1 MPPTKKRGRSA
12 SPAQS
17 LSSNKEIKLSGR
29 PSPRTPGD
37 NKLWKQ
43 WKRQQS
49 HDYNTHDFLD
59 ASATVNAG
67 LFGARRLPEIKSLWR
82 RLVQEE
88 LNAMNDNADN
98 LTGMGGIRKP
108 VDSGGGKISSRHLRR
123 RTNSHRPRRRHRFPR
138 GENNGC
144 MKEHGLGDYDLMAT
158 CDRSEIC
165 DKNEKHT
172 IAGTNQKL
180 EPSRR
185 ARRKPAMM
193 KATHSG
199 WWRPMSKEQ
208 SAQNSHH
215 WIPTHLWHAKRFHI
229 SPKLFSWSVPLIN
242 NNRGSRASLRLATSI
257 TTPKCTIQDST
268 WEVNGCAIMLEAKNI
283 DKQTTSAQA
292 PSQSLISML
301 ERLCGSD
308 APFFSD
314 ANVLAGNRAGEGMLH
329 EIDASPLQPIGPA
342 TFFFCRLTDCSH
354 DNEDAQVCILINP
367 AIHQKVVSLISEI
380 ISLCENASI
389 KMTLS
394 TMPLALLRLRGRAT
408 ISTLREVLGRA
419 ENTGLLNDDV
429 NHGTFIYAGNFP
441 PAVEAVT
448 SDSDFQY
455 WINLKCHRP
464 NYDYHHL
471 PHNFASSG
479 WDVLCHPS
487 ICSSLFQSLV
497 IGGACPIG
505 VVEEAR
511 AQLEAYPPLPMFPRD
526 YPDTEEGKKY
536 WGGDGRKKSAKNDG
550 NGDYQSITSSRDWI
564 VIRACIEGS
573 WGRINTP
580 LKRAIRHYEQQ
591 DKKEKRS
598 MKIESD
604 SNECHESK
612 MPPLVLEKSS
622 FGRDTVA
629 IHWKSLTQSDNP
641 IVVRGAFGIPFLQL
655 LHGCGRLHL
664 QTGLKSTE
672 NRSHRR
678 PRRKVLPPH
687 CVVHSSPLS
696 KKEKKNHSNMCQQFR
711 ASLSLPAL
719 VRCELNCVGKSVLKI
734 GDLIFPMRE
743 YDDGFAV
750 GSNLDDD
757 AGHTYRELHPSPL
770 GVVTAGGFSPCR
782 GKCHGIGFVGAAKL
796 IDALDSTHGM
806 GMAIPQSK
814 GMKKMALKVMISSN
828 TSSVGCSRYALLSI
842 LL

>member
-12 SPAQS
+12 SPAQQ
-17 LSSNKEIKLSGR
+17 LSSNKEVKFSGR
-29 PSPRTPGD
+29 PSPSTPSD

-59 ASATVNAG
+59 SSATVNAG

-88 LNAMNDNADN
+88 LNVVNGNADN
-98 LTGMGGIRKP
+98 HTGVGGSRRAG
-108 VDSGGGKISSRHLRR
+108 DCGGGKISSRHLRR

-138 GENNGC
+138 GENG
-144 MKEHGLGDYDLMAT
+144 EHGVGNNDLMAS
-158 CDRSEIC
+158 CDRSEIF
-165 DKNEKHT
+165 DNSGEHIT
-172 IAGTNQKL
+172 AGQNQTMH

-185 ARRKPAMM
+185 ARRKPAFM

-199 WWRPMSKEQ
+199 WWRSMSNEQ
-208 SAQNSHH
+208 LAQNPHH

-242 NNRGSRASLRLATSI
+242 INRGSRASLRLATSI
-257 TTPKCTIQDST
+257 TTPKFTIQDST
-268 WEVNGCAIMLEAKNI
+268 WEVNGCAIKLEAEKI
-283 DKQTTSAQA
+283 DTQTMSLQA
-292 PSQSLISML
+292 PSQSIISIL

-314 ANVLAGNRAGEGMLH
+314 ANVLAGKRAGEGIVH
-329 EIDASPLQPIGPA
+329 EIDAAPLQPIGPA
-342 TFFFCRLTDCSH
+342 TFLFRRLIDCSH
-354 DNEDAQVCILINP
+354 ENEDAHVCILINP

-380 ISLCENASI
+380 ISHCENASI
-389 KMTLS
+389 KVTLS

-408 ISTLREVLGRA
+408 MSTLREVLGRA
-419 ENTGLLNDDV
+419 ENIGILNDDV
-429 NHGTFIYAGNFP
+429 NHGTLIDAGVFP
-441 PAVEAVT
+441 PTVEALT

-464 NYDYHHL
+464 NHDYQHF
-471 PHNFASSG
+471 PHNVASSG

-487 ICSSLFQSLV
+487 ICSSLFQSFV
-497 IGGACPIG
+497 IVGACPIG

-511 AQLEAYPPLPMFPRD
+511 AQLEAYPPLPIFPRD

-536 WGGDGRKKSAKNDG
+536 WGGGGRSTAAKNDG
-550 NGDYQSITSSRDWI
+550 NGDYQSITTSTDWV

-580 LKRAIRHYEQQ
+580 LKRAIRHWEQRIN
-591 DKKEKRS
+591 KEMRS
-598 MKIESD
+598 MKNESN
-604 SNECHESK
+604 SNACHDSK

-629 IHWKSLTQSDNP
+629 IHWESLTQSDIP
-641 IVVRGAFGIPFLQL
+641 IVVRGSFGIPFLQL

-664 QTGLKSTE
+664 QTGLNATE
-672 NRSHRR
+672 NRFHRR

-696 KKEKKNHSNMCQQFR
+696 KKETDFHSHLCQQFR

-719 VRCELNCVGKSVLKI
+719 VRCELYCVGKGVLKI
-734 GDLIFPMRE
+734 GDLIFPMRQ
-743 YDDGFAV
+743 YDNGFAV
-750 GSNLDDD
+750 GSDLDDD
-757 AGHTYRELHPSPL
+757 AGHADRELHPSPL

-782 GKCHGIGFVGAAKL
+782 GMCHGIGFVGAAKL
-796 IDALDSTHGM
+796 IDALDSAHGM
-806 GMAIPQSK
+806 GMAIPQSN
-814 GMKKMALKVMISSN
+814 GMKMMTLKVVMSSN
-828 TSSVGCSRYALLSI
+828 TSSAGCSRYALLSI